1 MIEEVTFCELLVFTL
16 VTGIV
21 SGVISAYIVRFLD
34 KRRKNDRHSPKHGH
48 FCVNEF
54 NLLAILDYLAQ
65 TI

>member
-1 MIEEVTFCELLVFTL
+1 MTFCELLIFTL
-16 VTGIV
+16 VIGIV

-34 KRRKNDRHSPKHGH
+34 KGHKNDRHSPKHGH